1 MTRLFSRAGLILV
14 LAAVLVLSQTLFTVG
29 EWEQALIIQLGEHRR
44 TIVEP
49 GLHWKLP
56 LAQQVT
62 KIERR
67 ILSSDA
73 DPAEYLTL
81 DKKRVLVNHVTRW
94 RITDPLQFFKT
105 VRDEPGAR
113 ARLDD
118 LVFSELRREIA
129 SRDFAELIAA
139 QREPAMEA
147 VASRTAEKARQF
159 GIDVVDVRVK
169 RADLPGEVQA
179 SVFARMVAER
189 ERIAKRY
196 RSEGAE
202 ESAKIRAETD
212 KEKTIILA
220 RAYEESQRRRGEG
233 DAQATRIYGASFG
246 QDAEFYGFLRSLE
259 AYEKFLGEKST
270 VFLSPDSRLL
280 RYLRE
285 SRPVGAGPASR

>member
-1 MTRLFSRAGLILV
+1 MTRRLFSGTGLV
-14 LAAVLVLSQTLFTVG
+14 LVLGALIILSQTLFTVG
-29 EWEQALIIQLGEHRR
+29 EWEQALVIQLGQHRR
-44 TIVEP
+44 TIREP
-49 GLHWKLP
+49 GLRWKLP
-56 LAQQVT
+56 FVQQIT

-73 DPAEYLTL
+73 EPAEYLTL
-81 DKKRVLVNHVTRW
+81 DKKRVFVNHVTRW
-94 RITDPLQFFKT
+94 RITDPLQFYKT
-105 VRDEPGAR
+105 VRDEAGAR
-113 ARLDD
+113 ARIDD

-169 RADLPGEVQA
+169 RADLPVEVQA

-220 RAYEESQRRRGEG
+220 KAYEESQRRRGEG
-233 DAQATRIYGASFG
+233 DAQATRIYGSAFG

-270 VFLSPDSRLL
+270 IVLSPDSRLL

-285 SRPVGAGPASR
+285 PRRSE

>member
-1 MTRLFSRAGLILV
+1 MRRLFTRTGLV
-14 LAAVLVLSQTLFTVG
+14 LLVGGVLVLSQTLFTVG

-44 TIVEP
+44 TIREP

-56 LAQQVT
+56 LAQQIT

-81 DKKRVLVNHVTRW
+81 DKKRMLVNHVTRW
-94 RITDPLQFFKT
+94 RITDPLRFFKT
-105 VRDEPGAR
+105 VRDEAGAR

-139 QREPAMEA
+139 HREPAMEA

-169 RADLPGEVQA
+169 RADLPTEVQA

-233 DAQATRIYGASFG
+233 DAQATRLYGSAFG
-246 QDAEFYGFLRSLE
+246 QDPEFYGFVRSLE

-285 SRPVGAGPASR
+285 SRRPE

>member
-1 MTRLFSRAGLILV
+1 MLV
-14 LAAVLVLSQTLFTVG
+14 GGVLVLSQTLFTVG

-44 TIVEP
+44 TIREP

-56 LAQQVT
+56 LAQQIT
-62 KIERR
+62 RIERR

-81 DKKRVLVNHVTRW
+81 DKKRMLVNHVTRW

-105 VRDEPGAR
+105 VRDEAGAR

-129 SRDFAELIAA
+129 SRDFAELITAH
-139 QREPAMEA
+139 REPAMEA

-169 RADLPGEVQA
+169 RADLPTEVQA

-212 KEKTIILA
+212 KERTIILA

-233 DAQATRIYGASFG
+233 DAQATRLYGSAFG
-246 QDAEFYGFLRSLE
+246 QDPEFYGFVRSLE

-270 VFLSPDSRLL
+270 
-280 RYLRE
+280 
-285 SRPVGAGPASR
+285 